1 MGNRFESLPKGVQK
15 LVKKLADIEREQLKV
30 LRAHYPD
37 EEDRM
42 MKLIEKGDKVTEELF
57 DTKFALEELG
67 LCYPESPDD
76 LQEMGEYFLGL
87 YALDRAY
94 AEEDGKEYSEDLF
107 YAGVNL
113 RRAAEV
119 FGDEETDIDYME
131 DPDDD
136 DFEPLIDGLNKTFGN
151 VQEDKPESNIV
162 NLFTDERNRLQ

>member
-1 MGNRFESLPKGVQK
+1 
-15 LVKKLADIEREQLKV
+15 
-30 LRAHYPD
+30 
-37 EEDRM
+37 
-42 MKLIEKGDKVTEELF
+42 
-57 DTKFALEELG
+57 
-67 LCYPESPDD
+67 
-76 LQEMGEYFLGL
+76 MGEYFLGL